1 LFRTIKILFLLLLA
15 FNPTLLFGAGQDSLQ
30 SVKKIIRKSPV
41 TILRE
46 DIESILDNSDLA
58 NAVCGIFV
66 RSCKTGETIF
76 KTNES
81 KNLIPA
87 SLTKLFTTSA
97 ALNILNP
104 DFRYSTKLY
113 LDGTKSKKGVFTGN
127 IIIRASGD
135 PTMSEKFGTDVE
147 SLFKSWVDVLDS
159 LDIKEINGNI
169 ICDDRYLDGQFY
181 APGWSVDDLIYP
193 FAAPVDAIAVFDNQI
208 KITLSS
214 GDSAGMPVTISI
226 EPHNNFI
233 EIHNNIITLADDK
246 PEEIYA
252 TRYKDYN
259 IIELFGG
266 LPYDSLHK
274 NKSEIEIAIN
284 DPVSFFLGLFK
295 ETLKQNDFKFKG
307 ALLDYAAAGYDI
319 DYPSMTPVAQYL
331 SPQLIKIT
339 ENINKTSNNLAA
351 EMLLKT
357 IGKEGTGDGSF
368 ATGCNMVKKYCKR
381 IGIPLKNIMLYDG
394 SGLSR
399 YNLLQPKYIVDLLFK
414 IYMSEFRNMFIGT
427 LACPGKEG
435 TLKRR
440 MTNSQAEER
449 VFAKTGSMNNVTN
462 LAGYVITADGEYLA
476 FAIMVMNHNVP
487 ETLVQNIQDLICM
500 RLATF
505 SRKE

>member
-1 LFRTIKILFLLLLA
+1 
-15 FNPTLLFGAGQDSLQ
+15 LQ
-30 SVKKIIRKSPV
+30 PVKKIIRKSPV

-58 NAVCGIFV
+58 NAESGVFV

-76 KTNES
+76 KMNES

-97 ALNILNP
+97 ALNILKP
-104 DFRYSTKLY
+104 AFRYSTKLY
-113 LDGTKSKKGVFTGN
+113 LDGTKSKRGIFTGN

-135 PTMSEKFGTDVE
+135 PTMSMKFKTDVE
-147 SLFKSWVDVLDS
+147 NLFKSWADVLDS
-159 LDIKEINGNI
+159 LGIKEINGNI
-169 ICDDRYLDGQFY
+169 ICDDRYFDGQLY

-193 FAAPVDAIAVFDNQI
+193 YAAPIDAIAVFDNKI
-208 KITLSS
+208 KITLTA
-214 GDSAGMPVTISI
+214 GDSAGMPVTIAV

-233 EIHNNIITLADDK
+233 EIHNNVITFPNDK
-246 PEEIYA
+246 AEEIYA

-259 IIELFGG
+259 VIELFGG
-266 LPYDSLHK
+266 LPFDSLQD
-274 NKSEIEIAIN
+274 NKTEIEIAIN
-284 DPVSFFLGLFK
+284 DPALFFLGLFK

-307 ALLDYAAAGYDI
+307 ALLDYSAAGYDI
-319 DYPSMTPVAQYL
+319 DYLGMSPVAQYI
-331 SPQLIKIT
+331 SPPLIEII

-357 IGKEGTGDGSF
+357 IGKEGTGEGSF
-368 ATGCNMVKKYCKR
+368 ATGCDMVKKYCKR
-381 IGIPLKNIMLYDG
+381 IGIPLNNIMLYDG

-399 YNLLQPKYIVDLLFK
+399 YNLLQPKYIVDLLFQ
-414 IYMSEFRNMFIGT
+414 IYLSKYKDIFIST
-427 LACPGKEG
+427 LARPGKDG

-440 MTNSQAEER
+440 MTNSQAEKR

-462 LAGYVITADGEYLA
+462 LAGYIITADGEYFA